1 MSIRVDAEELR
12 GFLDTAVALAKEVGP
27 AFKDGFWRKGQ
38 FASATDFAAEG
49 KLGNAADCVTAVD
62 CHIEKVLFSRLRSIY
77 PHHKFV
83 GEETTAE
90 AGEAPITNDP
100 TWIVDPV
107 DGTNNFVHHHH
118 FSGISIGLAINK
130 EPVVGVIYLPI
141 LDELYTG
148 VRGQGAF
155 LNGQRLP
162 LFSPPVLTS
171 PTSLSQ
177 CMMFSEHGSN
187 RDETVGSR
195 MRSLTR
201 LLLDKAHGGAG
212 LESLRFSGAATSDMS
227 MVAKGVAEIQ
237 WEIGMHA
244 WDIAAA
250 SLIVTESGG
259 AVFDGAGWWGSD
271 VAERELKPLDIW
283 NRKIVSVRYIP
294 DLPDQPGSGR
304 ELQRQ
309 LARELL
315 SLVEDISCTP
325 DGLH

>member
-1 MSIRVDAEELR
+1 AEELR

-38 FASATDFAAEG
+38 FASADDFAAEG
-49 KLGNAADCVTAVD
+49 KQGNAADCVTAVD
-62 CHIEKVLFSRLRSIY
+62 CHIEKVLFSRLREIY

-90 AGEAPITNDP
+90 CGEVAITNDP

-107 DGTNNFVHHHH
+107 DGTNNFVHHFH
-118 FSGISIGLAINK
+118 FTGVSISLAINK

-148 VRGQGAF
+148 VRGQGSF

-162 LFSPPVLTS
+162 LFNPPTLTT

-177 CMMFSEHGSN
+177 CMLVSEHGSSH
-187 RDETVGSR
+187 DETMHSR

-201 LLLDKAHGGAG
+201 LLLAKEHGGAG
-212 LESLRFSGAATSDMS
+212 LESLRFAGAATSDMS
-227 MVAKGVAEIQ
+227 LVAKGIAEIH
-237 WEIGMHA
+237 WEIGLHA

-250 SLIVTESGG
+250 SVIVTESGG

-271 VAERELKPLDIW
+271 MAESEREPRPLNIW

-294 DLPDQPGSGR
+294 DLPGQPGSGR
-304 ELQRQ
+304 ELQRR

-315 SLVEDISCTP
+315 THVEDIPCSP

>member
-1 MSIRVDAEELR
+1 MSADELK
-12 GFLDTAVALAKEVGP
+12 GFLATAVALAKEVGP

-38 FASATDFAAEG
+38 FANADDFAVEG
-49 KLGNAADCVTAVD
+49 KKGNAADCVTAVD
-62 CHIEKVLFSRLRSIY
+62 CHIERVLFSRLRSIY

-90 AGEAPITNDP
+90 CGDAAITDDP

-118 FSGISIGLAINK
+118 FTGVSIGLAIDK
-130 EPVVGVIYLPI
+130 QPVVGVVYLPI

-148 VRGQGAF
+148 IRGQGSF

-162 LFSPPVLTS
+162 LVGPLTT
-171 PTSLSQ
+171 PTSLAQ
-177 CMMFSEHGSN
+177 CMMVSEHGSSH
-187 RDETVGSR
+187 DETMHSR

-201 LLLDKAHGGAG
+201 LLLAKEHGGAG
-212 LESLRFSGAATSDMS
+212 LESLRFAGAATSDMS
-227 MVAKGVAEIQ
+227 LIAKGVAEVH
-237 WEIGMHA
+237 WEIGLHA

-250 SLIVTESGG
+250 SVIVTESGG
-259 AVFDGAGWWGSD
+259 AVFDGSGWWGLPEG
-271 VAERELKPLDIW
+271 EREPQPLNIW

-294 DLPDQPGSGR
+294 DLPGQPGSGR
-304 ELQRQ
+304 ELQIQ
-309 LARELL
+309 LAKELL
-315 SLVEDISCTP
+315 SVVEDIPCTP